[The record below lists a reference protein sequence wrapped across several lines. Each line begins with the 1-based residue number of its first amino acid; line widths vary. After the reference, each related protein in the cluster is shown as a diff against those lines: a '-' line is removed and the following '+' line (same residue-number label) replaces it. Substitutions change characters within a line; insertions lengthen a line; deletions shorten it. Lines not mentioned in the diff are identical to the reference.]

1 MLMRQIAEEMRRP
14 RGRPPIRSD
23 EETRGL
29 MIEAAR
35 QEFQANGYAA
45 TCMKTTW
52 RKSNTRTHGLSA
64 TVPQVLWTNAWI
76 KDTMVPGASS

>member
-1 MLMRQIAEEMRRP
+1 
-14 RGRPPIRSD
+14 
-23 EETRGL
+23 
-29 MIEAAR
+29 MIDQAM

-76 KDTMVPGASS
+76 KDTTVPGASS